1 VAVLGCEVALGHG
14 LLLGSVAFQVSQVS
28 PFLFFF
34 LFYFLFSFSIL

>member
-1 VAVLGCEVALGHG
+1 LGYEVALGHG

-28 PFLFFF
+28 PFLLFFF